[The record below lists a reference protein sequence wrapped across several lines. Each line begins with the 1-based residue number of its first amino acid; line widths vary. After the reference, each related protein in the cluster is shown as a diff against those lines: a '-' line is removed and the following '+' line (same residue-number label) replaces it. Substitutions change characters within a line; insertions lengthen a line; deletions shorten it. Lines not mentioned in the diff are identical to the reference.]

1 MHQDWFWRTPGH
13 SITNM
18 IWPDNMI
25 TSCWRTGSCPRRRG
39 GPAPAPSCPRSPH
52 CPPAPPR
59 GTPPPDHRHSF
70 NYINGYNCQSHL
82 NKKLTQVLDLFH
94 EKYNLLHPKDHQLLK
109 GGFKSHLNKMTS
121 ISRILKTFSCR
132 FVAKLLVML
141 LLSCG
146 KYSNT
151 AIQQNILQIKQRKT

>member
-1 MHQDWFWRTPGH
+1 ML
-13 SITNM
+13 
-18 IWPDNMI
+18 

-121 ISRILKTFSCR
+121 MYFKKFKNVQLQI
-132 FVAKLLVML
+132 
-141 LLSCG
+141 CG
-146 KYSNT
+146 KAFSHVIT
-151 AIQQNILQIKQRKT
+151 KLWEIQWCNKISS

>member
-1 MHQDWFWRTPGH
+1 ML
-13 SITNM
+13 
-18 IWPDNMI
+18 

-82 NKKLTQVLDLFH
+82 NKKLTQVFDLFH

-146 KYSNT
+146 KYSYT
-151 AIQQNILQIKQRKT
+151 AKYHPHKAKENIIKTALNLPITQKYWKFS